1 MDGGITPNGTAWQ
14 SWDMGKMHPLRRAL
28 GLVLVMIGFT
38 WLMLGAGLLQGSVM
52 SGQTVWAVVGGII
65 VVIGVGILTLRT
77 GQRR

>member
-1 MDGGITPNGTAWQ
+1 
-14 SWDMGKMHPLRRAL
+14 
-28 GLVLVMIGFT
+28 
-38 WLMLGAGLLQGSVM
+38 MLGAGLLQGSVM

>member
-1 MDGGITPNGTAWQ
+1 
-14 SWDMGKMHPLRRAL
+14 
-28 GLVLVMIGFT
+28 MIGFT